1 MLEAAYVC
9 SELHIHGSGCFHFRA
24 YTILVNA
31 ILLDRIKWICILS
44 TLIFNQISAPS
55 EGFGLGFH
63 VVHMDDL
70 NLVVLAG
77 CRTCIVFVEQ

>member
-1 MLEAAYVC
+1 VC
-9 SELHIHGSGCFHFRA
+9 SELHIHGSGYFHFRA
-24 YTILVNA
+24 YTVLVKA
-31 ILLDRIKWICILS
+31 ILLDRIKWICKLS
-44 TLIFNQISAPS
+44 TLLFNQISAPS
-55 EGFGLGFH
+55 EGFGFGLQ